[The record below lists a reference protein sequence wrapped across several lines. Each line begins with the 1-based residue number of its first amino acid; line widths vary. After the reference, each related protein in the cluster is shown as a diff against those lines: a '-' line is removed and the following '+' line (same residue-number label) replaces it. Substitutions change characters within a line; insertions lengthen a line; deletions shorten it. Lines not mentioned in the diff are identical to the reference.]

1 LKIGLNA
8 TCFNDR
14 PSGARQ
20 RFVGIY
26 SELIKR
32 MPNDEF
38 IIFEP
43 VDCRVAGWFDD
54 LPNITAVHTPI
65 PSDGRLRKF
74 IIGFRYWPN
83 VLARYSFDIFEV
95 LYLPLTR
102 SPTGKILLTV
112 HDIRGMRPESS
123 LFDRILFKTVLTRAL
138 KAADHVITVS
148 EAMKKEL
155 LSFFPNISIS
165 VIYNGLDASR
175 FCNISEHDLSTFR
188 QKYNLSEAYILAV
201 GHFEKRKNYL
211 RLVEA
216 IKQLR
221 DRGVVC
227 SLLIIGN
234 DSGERSAVE
243 AHVSASNLS
252 DSVKILSGLTD
263 HEVRCAYKLCGLF
276 IMPSSYEGFGIPILE
291 AMAAHRPM
299 VLSDLPVF
307 REITNNQGIYFPYDD
322 VGQMAKAIEIGLSS
336 NAERFRLIEF
346 GKEQVKNFSFPNL
359 AAQMESVYRDMK

>member
-1 LKIGLNA
+1 MKIGLNA

-38 IIFEP
+38 VIFEP
-43 VDCRVAGWFDD
+43 VDCRVAVWFDG
-54 LPNITAVHTPI
+54 LPNVTAVSTPI
-65 PSDGRLRKF
+65 PSAGRLRKF
-74 IIGFRYWPN
+74 IIGLRYWPR
-83 VLARYSFDIFEV
+83 VLTRYSFDIFEV
-95 LYLPLTR
+95 LYLPLTH

-112 HDIRGMRPESS
+112 HDIRGMRLESS
-123 LFDRILFKTVLTRAL
+123 LLDRILFKMVLSRAL

-148 EAMKKEL
+148 EAMKEEI
-155 LSFFPNISIS
+155 LSFFPDISIS
-165 VIYNGLDASR
+165 VVYNGLDASG
-175 FCNISEHDLSTFR
+175 FDDVSEHDLSAF
-188 QKYNLSEAYILAV
+188 QKKYNLPDAYVLAV
-201 GHFEKRKNYL
+201 GHFEKRKNYF

-221 DRGVVC
+221 DRSVEC

-243 AHVSASNLS
+243 AHISASSLS
-252 DSVKILSGLTD
+252 DRVKILSGLTD

-276 IMPSSYEGFGIPILE
+276 TMPSSYEGFGIPILE
-291 AMAAHRPM
+291 AMAADKPM

-307 REITNNQGIYFPYDD
+307 REITRNQSIYFPHDD
-322 VGQMAKAIEIGLSS
+322 VAQMAKAIEMGLSS
-336 NAERFRLIEF
+336 NDERFRLVEF
-346 GKEQVKNFSFPNL
+346 GKEQVKNFAFPHL
-359 AAQMESVYRDMK
+359 AEQMKSLYLDIE